1 MFSGYQKNLIK
12 NDSES
17 RDVTRPRRWNSLI
30 LVLLCVV
37 GVCCSIRDGTAQI
50 QTKKSSQRL
59 KIPPLPLT
67 KFYNTPD
74 PLPAGKPGE
83 LIRAVEFGSYDL
95 PIGITAYRF
104 LYHSR
109 SASGN
114 DVASSGVILYPDK
127 KTPAGGWPVI
137 AWAHDA
143 SGVGRQCA
151 PSLERNLQHGPLL
164 AMYVNLG
171 YAVVA
176 TDYSGLG
183 SNFRNAAA
191 DSLSNAWDMI
201 YSIPAAR
208 SALGQLGPKWVAI
221 GSGEGG
227 MAVVAV
233 DELERDLRDPNY
245 LGSIA
250 FPRLVDLQEMY
261 EPPSNFSVMS
271 VLRLAYGIK
280 TVYPKFE
287 VKNILAD
294 PALGWFEKLGQACEE
309 SDLGS
314 AQKID
319 PKTLLKPG
327 WKSNEFVQQYFS
339 RNRFGLKP
347 ANSPLLLASSAD
359 DLFSIAS
366 NAIFSRMCK
375 LGDHI
380 EFQKYPEADT
390 GQVIGDSV
398 RDQMA
403 WIGARFA
410 GRNTQNDCGGR

>member
-1 MFSGYQKNLIK
+1 MFSGDQKNLIK

-17 RDVTRPRRWNSLI
+17 REPVRTRRWSLV
-30 LVLLCVV
+30 LVLLCV
-37 GVCCSIRDGTAQI
+37 GGICGSIRDGNAQI
-50 QTKKSSQRL
+50 QTTKSSHRL

-83 LIRAVEFGSYDL
+83 LIRAFEFGGYDL

-109 SASGN
+109 SSAGD
-114 DVASSGVILYPDK
+114 DVATSGVILFPDK
-127 KTPAGGWPVI
+127 KPPAGGWPVI

-151 PSLERNLQHGPLL
+151 PSLERNLQHGPVLT
-164 AMYVNLG
+164 MYVNLG

-176 TDYSGLG
+176 TDYTGLG
-183 SNFRNAAA
+183 SKFRNAAG
-191 DSLSNAWDMI
+191 DSLSNAWDII

-208 SALGQLGPKWVAI
+208 RGLAQLGPKWVAI

-227 MAVVAV
+227 MTAVAV
-233 DELERDLRDPNY
+233 DELEHDLRDPNY

-271 VLRLAYGIK
+271 VLRLAYGVK

-287 VKNILAD
+287 VKDILTD
-294 PALGWFEKLGQACEE
+294 PALAMFEKIGRACEE
-309 SDLGS
+309 SDLG
-314 AQKID
+314 APQKIE
-319 PKTLLKPG
+319 PGALLKPD
-327 WKSNEFVQQYFS
+327 WKNNEYVQQYFR

-347 ANSPLLLASSAD
+347 ANAPLLLASSAD
-359 DLFSIAS
+359 DLFSMAS
-366 NAIFSRMCK
+366 NTIFSRMCK
-375 LGDHI
+375 LADRI
-380 EFQKYPEADT
+380 ELQKYPEADP